1 MTECEIVGFVLL
13 DWGLWVLGHFSVR
26 DGDSKADVDD
36 GVRRGVSYHLMFP
49 WIWLVERGR
58 VEAECWMSFFGNLAY

>member
-13 DWGLWVLGHFSVR
+13 EWGLWVLTCFSVKE
-26 DGDSKADVDD
+26 GDSEVNVDSR
-36 GVRRGVSYHLMFP
+36 VRRGVSYYLGFS

-58 VEAECWMSFFGNLAY
+58 VEAECWMSFLGNLA